1 MKSFTHSGAKGLIG
15 KRELNR
21 PVLPTFRKRVSMK
34 QRTRSSVAIGLALA
48 LAIGVTSIT
57 PASANSVGAAC
68 AKADQKAKVGKVNVI
83 CKQAGSKLVWTDTRV
98 RTVEIAANAI
108 PGGKNS
114 QTASW
119 INNFVIPKFTLA
131 SAQKGQ
137 QVKVNFVPKGI
148 DDNAFKTQLALD
160 LSAKRGADIINLDGF
175 WIAEFAEANYIK
187 PLATVLGKKTVN
199 AWDGWSQ
206 MPKSIQ
212 GVMSYDGKLF
222 GTPSGTDGRI
232 IYYNKKLFAD
242 AGLPTDWQP
251 KSWAEILTAAQTL
264 KTKLPADSVP
274 FQLNAGAGMG
284 EATAMQGFLNFIAG
298 AGSLIYDNK
307 SKQWQGNTKAVR
319 DMLTFYNEVYNVKK
333 VGNSEWQKLAGEA
346 GRNASFE
353 AFSKGKLAM
362 MIEGDYMWRGVI
374 NPATGNFKMADRD
387 TNVGFARI
395 PSQTAGSGVGKQN
408 FVSYSGGGGYVVNPN
423 TANKATTW
431 ELLKF
436 MNSEE
441 AILAFMSIGNSVRI
455 TQRADVNA
463 VTLTSDLCLKFVFEK
478 AIPVTFFRPPSAD
491 YNAVSTLLQKATAE
505 IVQGS
510 SVAQV
515 AADYE
520 TALKALV
527 GADKVTSN

>member
-1 MKSFTHSGAKGLIG
+1 MS
-15 KRELNR
+15 R
-21 PVLPTFRKRVSMK
+21 PVLPLFRERGSMK
-34 QRTRSSVAIGLALA
+34 QRTRGSVAIGLALA
-48 LAIGVTSIT
+48 LAIGVTSVA

-68 AKADQKAKVGKVNVI
+68 AKAGQKAKVGKVNVI

-98 RTVEIAANAI
+98 RTVEVAANAI
-108 PGGKNS
+108 AGGKNA

-131 SAQKGQ
+131 NALKGL
-137 QVKVNFVPKGI
+137 QVKVNFTPKGI

-175 WIAEFAEANYIK
+175 WIAEFADANYIK
-187 PLATVLGKKTVN
+187 PLNDVLGAKKVK
-199 AWDGWSQ
+199 AWEGWSQ

-212 GVMSYDGKLF
+212 GVMTYDGKLY

-232 IYYNKKLFAD
+232 IYFNKKLFAD
-242 AGLPTDWQP
+242 AGLPTNWQP

-264 KTKLPADSVP
+264 KTKLPADVVP

-284 EATAMQGFLNFIAG
+284 EATAMQGFLNFLAG
-298 AGSLIYDNK
+298 AGSLIYDTK
-307 SKQWQGNTKAVR
+307 AKKWQGNTKAVR

-333 VGNSEWQKLAGEA
+333 VGNSEWQLLAGEA

-362 MIEGDYMWRGVI
+362 IIEGDYLWRGPI
-374 NPATGNFKMADRD
+374 NPATGNYKMADRD
-387 TNVGFARI
+387 TNVGFAKI
-395 PSQTAGSGVGKQN
+395 PSQTAGSGVNKQN

-423 TANKATTW
+423 TQEKATTW

-441 AILAFMSIGNSVRI
+441 AILAFMSIGNTVRI

-463 VTLTSDLCLKFVFEK
+463 VTLSSDPCLKFVFDN

-505 IVQGS
+505 IVQGKT
-510 SVAQV
+510 VAET
-515 AADYE
+515 AAAYE

-527 GADKVTSN
+527 GAGNVTSN

>member
-1 MKSFTHSGAKGLIG
+1 MGLSI
-15 KRELNR
+15 
-21 PVLPTFRKRVSMK
+21 
-34 QRTRSSVAIGLALA
+34 ALA
-48 LAIGVTSIT
+48 LGFVSVS
-57 PASANSVGAAC
+57 PASANSVGAVC
-68 AKADQKAKVGKVNVI
+68 AKAGQKAKVGKVNVI
-83 CKQAGSKLVWTDTRV
+83 CKQAGSRLIWTDTKV
-98 RTVEIAANAI
+98 RTVEVAANAI
-108 PGGKNS
+108 AGGKNA

-119 INNFVIPKFTLA
+119 ITNFVIPKFTLA
-131 SAQKGQ
+131 SALKGI
-137 QVKVNFVPKGI
+137 QVKVNFTPKGI

-175 WIAEFAEANYIK
+175 WIAEFADANYIK
-187 PLATVLGKKTVN
+187 PLDQVFGKKKVN

-212 GVMSYDGKLF
+212 GVMTYDGKLY

-232 IYYNKKLFAD
+232 IYFNKALFAQ
-242 AGLPTDWQP
+242 AGLPANWQP

-264 KTKLPADSVP
+264 QSKLGADVVP
-274 FQLNAGAGMG
+274 FQLNAGTGMG
-284 EATAMQGFLNFIAG
+284 EATAMQGFLNFLAG
-298 AGSLIYDNK
+298 AGSLIYDPK
-307 SKQWQGNTKAVR
+307 TKKWLGNTKAVR
-319 DMLTFYNEVYNVKK
+319 DTLSFYNDVYNTRK
-333 VGNSEWQKLAGEA
+333 VGNSEWQLLTGEA

-362 MIEGDYMWRGVI
+362 LIEGDFLWRGPL

-395 PSQTAGSGVGKQN
+395 PAQNPKSGVNQQN
-408 FVSYSGGGGYVVNPN
+408 FVSYSGGGGYVVNPG
-423 TANKATTW
+423 TSQKATTW

-441 AILAFMSIGNSVRI
+441 AILAFMSIGNTVRI

-463 VTLTSDLCLKFVFEK
+463 VTLPNDPCLKFVFER

-491 YNAVSTLLQKATAE
+491 YNAVSTLLQRATAE
-505 IVQGS
+505 IVQGK
-510 SVAQV
+510 SVAQA

-527 GADKVTSN
+527 GADKVISN